1 MSKVDSY
8 RQILHTLDHWDPFLL
23 QESGL
28 PGPRA
33 NLELLQAVADE
44 GSEAQFRHWL
54 TLGPDQAPVNS
65 PEQFLAVCGVV
76 GLGRL
81 LAEGH
86 GEVLPILRGYASDPR
101 WRMREGV
108 AMALQR
114 LGDCDMDALLAEMA
128 AWSRGTWLEK
138 RAAAAGLCEP
148 RLLTRPHH
156 AQRVLRLLDDIT
168 TSVAASRDRKSDAF
182 KALRQALGYCWSVAV
197 AALPAEGKA
206 AMEKWLP
213 AADPDVAW
221 IMKENLKKKRLQ
233 RIDPAWVDA
242 LSASL
247 HPLG

>member
-1 MSKVDSY
+1 VSKVDYY
-8 RQILHTLDHWDPFLL
+8 RQILHTLDDWDPFLL

-44 GSEAQFRHWL
+44 GSEAQFRRWL
-54 TLGPDQAPVNS
+54 TLGPDRAPVNS
-65 PEQFLAVCGVV
+65 PQQFLAVCGVV

-86 GEVLPILRGYASDPR
+86 DEVLPILRDYASDPR

-114 LGDCDMDALLAEMA
+114 LGDRDMDALLAEMA
-128 AWSRGTWLEK
+128 SWSQGNWLEK

-148 RLLTRPHH
+148 RLLTRPQH
-156 AQRVLRLLDDIT
+156 AQRVLQLLDDIT
-168 TSVAASRDRKSDAF
+168 TSVAAADDRKNDDF
-182 KALRQALGYCWSVAV
+182 KTLRQALGYCWSVVV
-197 AALPAEGKA
+197 AALPTEGKA
-206 AMEKWLP
+206 AMEKWVP
-213 AADPDVAW
+213 AADSDVAW

-242 LSASL
+242 LARNVRTD
-247 HPLG
+247 

>member
-1 MSKVDSY
+1 VSKVEFY
-8 RQILHTLDHWDPFLL
+8 RQILQALDDWDPFLL

-44 GSEAQFRHWL
+44 GTEGQFWRWL
-54 TLGPDQAPVNS
+54 ALGPDRAPVNS

-81 LAEGH
+81 LAEGDRK
-86 GEVLPILRGYASDPR
+86 VLPVLRGYASDPR

-114 LGDCDMDALLAEMA
+114 LGDRDMDALLAEMEG
-128 AWSRGTWLEK
+128 WSRGNWLEK
-138 RAAAAGLCEP
+138 RAAAAALCEP
-148 RLLTRPHH
+148 RLLTRPQL
-156 AQRVLRLLDDIT
+156 AQRVLHLLDDIT
-168 TSVAASRDRKSDAF
+168 SSVAATEDRKSEDL
-182 KALRQALGYCWSVAV
+182 KTLRQALGYCWSVAV
-197 AALPAEGKA
+197 TALPVQGKA

-242 LSASL
+242 LL
-247 HPLG
+247 RNVQVE

>member
-1 MSKVDSY
+1 MSKVEYY
-8 RQILHTLDHWDPFLL
+8 RQILRSPDDWDQFLL
-23 QESGL
+23 QESDL

-44 GSEAQFRHWL
+44 GSEAQFRRWL
-54 TLGPDQAPVNS
+54 ALGPDRASVNS

-81 LAEGH
+81 LADGH
-86 GEVLPILRGYASDPR
+86 REVLPILRVCACDPR

-114 LGDCDMDALLAEMA
+114 LGDRDMDALLVEMA
-128 AWSRGTWLEK
+128 DWSQGSWLEK
-138 RAAAAGLCEP
+138 RAAAAALCEP
-148 RLLTRPHH
+148 RLLTTPHH
-156 AQRVLRLLDDIT
+156 VQRVLQLLDDIT
-168 TSVAASRDRKSDAF
+168 ASVAAAQDRKSDDF
-182 KALRQALGYCWSVAV
+182 RTLRQALGYCWSVAV

-213 AADPDVAW
+213 AADPDLAW

-233 RIDPAWVDA
+233 RIDPTWADA
-242 LSASL
+242 LARTIQ
-247 HPLG
+247 GD

>member
-1 MSKVDSY
+1 MSKVDNY
-8 RQILHTLDHWDPFLL
+8 RQILRTLDDWDPFLL
-23 QESGL
+23 QESDL

-44 GSEAQFRHWL
+44 GSEAQFRRWL
-54 TLGPDQAPVNS
+54 TLGPDRAPVNS

-86 GEVLPILRGYASDPR
+86 DEVLPVVRSYASDPR

-114 LGDCDMDALLAEMA
+114 LGDRDMDALLAEMEG
-128 AWSRGTWLEK
+128 WSRGNWLEK

-148 RLLTRPHH
+148 RLLANPHH

-168 TSVAASRDRKSDAF
+168 TSVAAAEDRKSDEF
-182 KALRQALGYCWSVAV
+182 KTLRQALGYCWSVAV
-197 AALPAEGKA
+197 AALPPEGKA

-233 RIDPAWVDA
+233 RIDPEWVDA
-242 LSASL
+242 LARNVQA
-247 HPLG
+247 G

>member
-1 MSKVDSY
+1 MSKVGSY
-8 RQILHTLDHWDPFLL
+8 RQILRTLDDWDPFLL

-44 GSEAQFRHWL
+44 GSEAQFRRWL
-54 TLGPDQAPVNS
+54 TLGPDRAPVNS

-81 LAEGH
+81 LAEGDRT
-86 GEVLPILRGYASDPR
+86 VLPILRGYASDPR

-114 LGDCDMDALLAEMA
+114 LGDRDMDALLAEMEG
-128 AWSRGTWLEK
+128 WIRGNWLEK

-148 RLLTRPHH
+148 RLLTRPEH
-156 AQRVLRLLDDIT
+156 AQHVLQILDGIT
-168 TSVAASRDRKSDAF
+168 TSVAAAEDRKSNAF
-182 KALRQALGYCWSVAV
+182 KTLRQALGYCWSVAV
-197 AALPAEGKA
+197 AVLPVEGKA
-206 AMEKWLP
+206 VMEKWLP
-213 AADPDVAW
+213 TADPDVAW

-233 RIDPAWVDA
+233 RIAPAWVDA
-242 LSASL
+242 LA
-247 HPLG
+247 HTVQAD

>member
-1 MSKVDSY
+1 VSKVEHY
-8 RQILHTLDHWDPFLL
+8 RQILHTLDEWDPFLL

-44 GSEAQFRHWL
+44 GSETQFCRWL
-54 TLGPDQAPVNS
+54 TLGPDRAPVNS

-81 LAEGH
+81 LAEGDRT
-86 GEVLPILRGYASDPR
+86 VLPILRGYASDPR

-114 LGDCDMDALLAEMA
+114 LGDRDMDALLAEMEG
-128 AWSRGTWLEK
+128 WSRGNWLEK

-148 RLLTRPHH
+148 RLLTRPEH
-156 AQRVLRLLDDIT
+156 AQRVLQILDGIT
-168 TSVAASRDRKSDAF
+168 TSVAAAEDRKSDTF
-182 KALRQALGYCWSVAV
+182 KTLRQALGYCWSVAV

-206 AMEKWLP
+206 TMEKWLP
-213 AADPDVAW
+213 VADPDVAW

-233 RIDPAWVDA
+233 RIAPAWVDA
-242 LSASL
+242 LA
-247 HPLG
+247 HTVQAG

>member
-1 MSKVDSY
+1 MSKADTY
-8 RQILHTLDHWDPFLL
+8 RQILRTLDDWDPFLL

-44 GSEAQFRHWL
+44 GSEAQFHRWL
-54 TLGPDQAPVNS
+54 TLGPDRAPVNS

-86 GEVLPILRGYASDPR
+86 DEFLPVVRGYASDPR

-114 LGDCDMDALLAEMA
+114 LGDRDMDALLAEMEG
-128 AWSRGTWLEK
+128 WSRGNWLEK

-148 RLLTRPHH
+148 RLLAKPEH
-156 AQRVLRLLDDIT
+156 ARLVLRLLDDIT
-168 TSVAASRDRKSDAF
+168 ASVAAAQDRKSDDY
-182 KALRQALGYCWSVAV
+182 KTLRQALGYCWSVAV

-233 RIDPAWVDA
+233 RIDPVWVDA
-242 LSASL
+242 LARSVQA
-247 HPLG
+247 G